1 MLGVVYLHMADALIS
16 PAVGGVFWAASA
28 LLTIRCS
35 SVLKRS
41 DGEDK
46 TAMMGVLSAFV
57 FAAQMINFSIPGTG
71 SSGHIG
77 GALLLS
83 VFLGPRRA
91 FLSMI
96 SILTVQALFFADGG
110 LLALGCNVFNMG
122 FFPCFIAYPLIYKP
136 ITERIGG
143 KRGVFAGSVFASV
156 AGLEMGA
163 FCVVAEMLASGMTSL
178 PAGLFFSLMLGIHL
192 AIGAVEGMATALII
206 AYVMSN
212 APDELPS
219 GSPAGLCARP
229 LVFFALLA
237 ALLGSVA
244 AWYASADPDGLEWS
258 IDKIK
263 NVPGLF
269 LHKTGL
275 HSFLY
280 SLQEKAAFFPD
291 YSFKD
296 AEASGRLG
304 TSVSGV
310 FGSLCALLCAAACG
324 KIFKRRKRR
333 AR

>member
-1 MLGVVYLHMADALIS
+1 MADALIS

-77 GALLLS
+77 GALLLA
-83 VFLGPRRA
+83 VFLGPGRA
-91 FLSMI
+91 FLSMV

-143 KRGVFAGSVFASV
+143 RRGVFAGSVLASV

-163 FCVVAEMLASGMTSL
+163 FCVVAEMLASDMTSL
-178 PAGLFFSLMLGIHL
+178 PAGLFFSLMMGIHL
-192 AIGAVEGMATALII
+192 AIGAVEGMATAMII
-206 AYVMSN
+206 AYVMAN
-212 APDELPS
+212 APDELP
-219 GSPAGLCARP
+219 GNGAAGFGARA
-229 LVFFALLA
+229 LFFFALMA

-263 NVPGLF
+263 DVPGLL

-280 SLQEKAAFFPD
+280 SVQENVAFLPD

-296 AEASGRLG
+296 AGVPGRLG

-310 FGSLCALLCAAACG
+310 LGSLFALLCAAACG
-324 KIFKRRKRR
+324 KILKRRKRR

>member
-77 GALLLS
+77 GALLLA

-91 FLSMI
+91 FLSMV

-143 KRGVFAGSVFASV
+143 RRGVFAGSVLASV

-178 PAGLFFSLMLGIHL
+178 PAGLFFSLMMGIHL
-192 AIGAVEGMATALII
+192 AIGAVEGMVTAMII
-206 AYVMSN
+206 AYVMAN
-212 APDELPS
+212 APDELPD
-219 GSPAGLCARP
+219 AGAGFGARA
-229 LVFFALLA
+229 LFFFALMTV
-237 ALLGSVA
+237 LLGSVA

-263 NVPGLF
+263 DVPGLL

-280 SLQEKAAFFPD
+280 SLQQKVSFFPD

-296 AEASGRLG
+296 AGVPGRLG

-310 FGSLCALLCAAACG
+310 LGSFCALLCAAASG
-324 KIFKRRKRR
+324 KILKHRKRR
-333 AR
+333 AK

>member
-1 MLGVVYLHMADALIS
+1 MHMADALIS

-77 GALLLS
+77 GALLLA
-83 VFLGPRRA
+83 VFLGPGRA
-91 FLSMI
+91 FLSMV

-143 KRGVFAGSVFASV
+143 RRGVFAGSVLASV

-163 FCVVAEMLASGMTSL
+163 FCVVAEMLASDMTSL
-178 PAGLFFSLMLGIHL
+178 PAGLFFSLMMGIHL
-192 AIGAVEGMATALII
+192 AIGAVEGMATAMII
-206 AYVMSN
+206 AYVMAN
-212 APDELPS
+212 APDELP
-219 GSPAGLCARP
+219 GNGAAGFGARA
-229 LVFFALLA
+229 LFFFALMA

-263 NVPGLF
+263 DVSGLF

-280 SLQEKAAFFPD
+280 SVQENVAFLPD

-296 AEASGRLG
+296 AGVPGRLG

-310 FGSLCALLCAAACG
+310 LGSLFALLCAAACG
-324 KIFKRRKRR
+324 KILKRRKRR

>member
-1 MLGVVYLHMADALIS
+1 MLGVIYLHMADALIS

-91 FLSMI
+91 FLSMV

-178 PAGLFFSLMLGIHL
+178 PAGLFFSLMMGIHL
-192 AIGAVEGMATALII
+192 AIGAVEGMVTAMII
-206 AYVMSN
+206 AFVMAN
-212 APDELPS
+212 APDELP
-219 GSPAGLCARP
+219 GAGAGFGARA
-229 LVFFALLA
+229 LFFFALMA
-237 ALLGSVA
+237 VLLGSVA

-263 NVPGLF
+263 DVPGLL

-280 SLQEKAAFFPD
+280 SLQQKVSFFPD

-296 AEASGRLG
+296 AGIPGRLG

-310 FGSLCALLCAAACG
+310 LGSLCALLCAAACG
-324 KIFKRRKRR
+324 KILKHRKRR
-333 AR
+333 AK